1 MADRYDDQY
10 SSPEALR
17 LAKALGVTPKG
28 KLTAS
33 NPDLTGSNAA
43 LAKQVAARMAAQ
55 KAANRQEEYELARD
69 ADGNTILVPKS
80 APEPK
85 KDRNRVME
93 GITEGFGEQPLS
105 GVSERDRENYPTMSR
120 YVDPVAKALNAVVR
134 APGAVVG
141 GASGAYG
148 AGVEA
153 ATGDSGYANAE
164 QRRMR
169 EFLDYLGINSAATM
183 GGARA
188 PAPARKVD
196 PTTQYAMRYESI
208 PPEGAIGPVQAPV
221 GSARNPEMGG
231 QVYSQNVARQA
242 RIDDIIKQ
250 AAGDTA
256 QTRQNSAVQ
265 DAINAAAQ
273 RAREGMPREMNADE
287 IAAMQRSF
295 AEKNPPST
303 GPSTFGG
310 AGRQMTADEIAAMQ
324 RSFAGA
330 NPPSA
335 SPMSLPVATG
345 TVVAGAMTRPG
356 QGTPPSSGGMDR
368 AEDADFY
375 RSVGAARLP
384 SSEGIDRNEDENFY
398 RNVGAAR
405 FRSSAG
411 MDQTDYPMRSPAVS
425 AAKKQVASKMPE
437 TIDLNSG
444 SSNASSPGILSRI
457 FSGKDYQSNSRP
469 VMEDETV
476 NWGNP
481 DSAADFFRADKARMA
496 MEGRASGGSVNGK
509 PDKDAALHK
518 ALEIIH
524 HMIRSR

>member
-1 MADRYDDQY
+1 MADRYNDQY

-17 LAKALGVTPKG
+17 LAKALGANPQG
-28 KLTAS
+28 RLTAS
-33 NPDLTGSNAA
+33 NPDLTSSNAA
-43 LAKQVAARMAAQ
+43 LAKQMAARMAAQ
-55 KAANRQEEYELARD
+55 KAAPRQEAYELARD
-69 ADGNTILVPKS
+69 ADGNTVLVPATPV
-80 APEPK
+80 APK
-85 KDRNRVME
+85 QDRNRIME

-105 GVSERDRENYPTMSR
+105 GLSERDRKNYPTMSR

-153 ATGDSGYANAE
+153 ATGDTGYANAE

-169 EFLDYLGINSAATM
+169 EFLDYLGINSAARA
-183 GGARA
+183 GGPRASA
-188 PAPARKVD
+188 PAPKVD
-196 PTTQYAMRYESI
+196 PKTKYAMRYESV

-231 QVYSQNVARQA
+231 QAYSQNVARQA

-265 DAINAAAQ
+265 NAIDAAAQ
-273 RAREGMPREMNADE
+273 RAREGTP
-287 IAAMQRSF
+287 
-295 AEKNPPST
+295 
-303 GPSTFGG
+303 
-310 AGRQMTADEIAAMQ
+310 RQMTADEIANMQ

-330 NPPSA
+330 N
-335 SPMSLPVATG
+335 PMSLPVATG
-345 TVVAGAMTRPG
+345 TVLAGAMTRPG
-356 QGTPPSSGGMDR
+356 KGAPPSSAGMDR
-368 AEDADFY
+368 AEDEGFY
-375 RSVGAARLP
+375 RSVGAAQFP
-384 SSEGIDRNEDENFY
+384 SSSGIDRNEDENFY
-398 RNVGAAR
+398 RSVGAAR
-405 FRSSAG
+405 FPNSTG
-411 MDQTDYPMRSPAVS
+411 MDQNDYPMRSPAVA
-425 AAKKQVASKMPE
+425 AAKRAIPMPP
-437 TIDLNSG
+437 TRPSDLPREE
-444 SSNASSPGILSRI
+444 PGILSRI

-469 VMEDETV
+469 VTEDGTV

-496 MEGRASGGSVNGK
+496 MEGKASGGGVSGK

>member
-17 LAKALGVTPKG
+17 LARALGANPQG
-28 KLTAS
+28 RLTAS

-43 LAKQVAARMAAQ
+43 LAKQMAARMAAQ
-55 KAANRQEEYELARD
+55 RAAPRQEAYELAKD
-69 ADGNTILVPKS
+69 ADGNTVLVPS
-80 APEPK
+80 APAAPK
-85 KDRNRVME
+85 QNRNRVME

-134 APGAVVG
+134 TPGAVVG

-169 EFLDYLGINSAATM
+169 EFLNYLGINSAATM
-183 GGARA
+183 GGPRASA
-188 PAPARKVD
+188 PAPKVG
-196 PTTQYAMRYESI
+196 PTTKYAMRYESV

-231 QVYSQNVARQA
+231 QAYSQNVARQA

-295 AEKNPPST
+295 A
-303 GPSTFGG
+303 
-310 AGRQMTADEIAAMQ
+310 
-324 RSFAGA
+324 GA
-330 NPPSA
+330 NPQSA
-335 SPMSLPVATG
+335 NPMSLPVATG

-356 QGTPPSSGGMDR
+356 KGTPPSSAGMDR
-368 AEDADFY
+368 AEDEGFYRSVGAAQFPSSSGIDRNEDENFY

-384 SSEGIDRNEDENFY
+384 SS
-398 RNVGAAR
+398 
-405 FRSSAG
+405 AG
-411 MDQTDYPMRSPAVS
+411 LDLHDYPLLSPAVA
-425 AAKKQVASKMPE
+425 AAKRAIPLPPSRELQAQARAEQPS
-437 TIDLNSG
+437 D
-444 SSNASSPGILSRI
+444 GILSRI
-457 FSGKDYQSNSRP
+457 FSGGNYQSNNELVDKP
-469 VMEDETV
+469 MNGAPV
-476 NWGNP
+476 NWGNS
-481 DSAADFFRADKARMA
+481 DSASDFFRADKALMA
-496 MEGRASGGSVNGK
+496 QRAAEKAASSDDNRARGGGVGGK